1 MKSKKSKSEQWLGGA
16 SVPKGNGHFLHFFVE
31 MDGTPYQVDTETGE
45 KTFSVST
52 VAPKNENENEQD

>member
-31 MDGTPYQVDTETGE
+31 MDGTLYQVDTETGE
-45 KTFSVST
+45 KTF
-52 VAPKNENENEQD
+52 VAPKNENEQD